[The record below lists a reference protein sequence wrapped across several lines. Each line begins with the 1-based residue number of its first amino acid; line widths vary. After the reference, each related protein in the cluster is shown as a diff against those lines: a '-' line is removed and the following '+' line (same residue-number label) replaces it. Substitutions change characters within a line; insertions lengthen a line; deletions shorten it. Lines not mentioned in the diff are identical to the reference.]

1 MRMISRKTASQ
12 LSKESFAKGE
22 AILIDKDYRWS
33 SFKVIHEFRK
43 VVGVRKM
50 GHAGTLDPLATGL
63 LIICSAKMTKTI
75 STFQDLPKVYTGT
88 IYLGKTTPT
97 MDAESQPT
105 EEKSIEGIT
114 EEQIRE
120 AVLTFTG
127 EIEQVPPMYSAVNHQ
142 GKKLYEIARKG
153 KTVHREP
160 RKIHIYRFEIT
171 EITLP
176 EVKFE
181 VECSKGTYI
190 RVLANDLG
198 AVLGCGG
205 YLSELRRTAIGE
217 YRVEDAFTIHELR
230 KMPVIDLPEEEA

>member
-1 MRMISRKTASQ
+1 MINRKTTQKLDQNA
-12 LSKESFAKGE
+12 FVRGE

-43 VVGVRKM
+43 VAGVRKM

-63 LIICSAKMTKTI
+63 LIVCTGKMTKQI
-75 STFQDLPKVYTGT
+75 DTFQNLPKVYTGT
-88 IYLGKTTPT
+88 ITLGKSTPT
-97 MDAESQPT
+97 MDAESQPDA
-105 EEKSIEGIT
+105 EFSLDGIT
-114 EEQIRE
+114 AEKIR
-120 AVLTFTG
+120 AVLPEFTG
-127 EIEQVPPMYSAVNHQ
+127 EIEQVPPMYSAVNYA

-160 RKIHIYRFEIT
+160 RKVTVTRFEIT
-171 EITLP
+171 EINLP

-190 RVLANDLG
+190 RVLAHDLG
-198 AVLGCGG
+198 ARLGCGG

-217 YRVEDAFTIHELR
+217 HRVEDAFTIHELR
-230 KMPVIDLPEEEA
+230 KMERIEMIVEN

>member
-22 AILIDKDYRWS
+22 SILIDKDYRWS

-63 LIICSAKMTKTI
+63 LIICSAKMTKKI

-97 MDAESQPT
+97 MDAESQPS

-160 RKIHIYRFEIT
+160 RKIHIYKFEIT
-171 EITLP
+171 EIALP

>member
-63 LIICSAKMTKTI
+63 LIICSAKMTKQI

-88 IYLGKTTPT
+88 IYLGKSTPT

-114 EEQIRE
+114 EEKIRE
-120 AVLTFTG
+120 ALLKFTG

-160 RKIHIYRFEIT
+160 RKINIYRFEIT

-190 RVLANDLG
+190 RVLAHDLG
-198 AVLGCGG
+198 AELGCGG

-230 KMPVIDLPEEEA
+230 KMPVIELPEELS

>member
-1 MRMISRKTASQ
+1 MKMISRKTAHQ
-12 LSKESFAKGE
+12 LNKESFAKGE

-63 LIICSAKMTKTI
+63 LIICSGKMTKQIYTY
-75 STFQDLPKVYTGT
+75 QDLPKVYTGK
-88 IYLGKTTPT
+88 IYLGKSTPT
-97 MDAESQPT
+97 MDAESLPT

-114 EEQIRE
+114 DEDIRKTI
-120 AVLTFTG
+120 LQFTG

-160 RKIHIYRFEIT
+160 RKITIHRFEIT
-171 EITLP
+171 AITLP
-176 EVKFE
+176 EISFE

-190 RVLANDLG
+190 RVLAHDIG
-198 AVLGCGG
+198 ALLGCGG

-217 YRVEDAFTIHELR
+217 YKVDDAFTIHELR
-230 KMPVIDLPEEEA
+230 NMPVIEPPPEPE